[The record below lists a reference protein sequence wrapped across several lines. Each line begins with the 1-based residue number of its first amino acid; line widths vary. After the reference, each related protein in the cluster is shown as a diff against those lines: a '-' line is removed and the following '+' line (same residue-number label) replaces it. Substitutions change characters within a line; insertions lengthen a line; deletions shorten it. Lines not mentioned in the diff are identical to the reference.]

1 MTATPFFLAQ
11 SQQYL
16 LSADAQPSLAGTFG
30 LGKQAHLVAETLGL
44 AATLGGFGLTA
55 LMMGLA
61 M

>member
-16 LSADAQPSLAGTFG
+16 LSSDAASSLAGNFG
-30 LGKQAHLVAETLGL
+30 LGKRVHIVAETLGL
-44 AATLGGFGLTA
+44 AATLSGFGLTA